1 MPLSQE
7 LKDRVVRDYFPRYA
21 TKRAALMPTL
31 WLAQTEQGWLSSE
44 TFAEIGELLD
54 LDATDVAAVASF
66 YTMFNRHPVGETIFD
81 VCENPPCV
89 LNGARETMDQICS
102 RYGVVAGHG
111 HGGVTTPDGKVT
123 IRPAECLA
131 ACDYAPVVQVNYRYH
146 GPVPPEQVEA
156 FLANQEPYYLEGPGG
171 TPRYG
176 THDPA
181 TRKGAQ

>member
-1 MPLSQE
+1 
-7 LKDRVVRDYFPRYA
+7 
-21 TKRAALMPTL
+21 
-31 WLAQTEQGWLSSE
+31 
-44 TFAEIGELLD
+44 
-54 LDATDVAAVASF
+54 VASF

-156 FLANQEPYYLEGPGG
+156 FLADQEPYYLEGPGG